1 MYFIARNNKVY
12 NYIAH
17 TRLTRCYLATL
28 GAVCAF
34 FLIGMYCV
42 YFPLIAHNALL
53 SEERIALQKKSE
65 EIFTMQKNDQELTA
79 LLESGK
85 KNLVDRAITNEAR
98 EEQSQKRMQFVLD
111 TVAQRG
117 LTLNAYG
124 ACAEK
129 DKTWYTKNCAHID
142 VSGSLQKLMTF
153 LETIKNSGQMIALSH
168 VTFTRTA
175 DDIFQMGCDIG
186 LVAVKK

>member
-17 TRLTRCYLATL
+17 TRLTRCYMATL

-34 FLIGMYCV
+34 FLIGMYCI
-42 YFPLIAHNALL
+42 YFPLVTHNALL
-53 SEERIALQKKSE
+53 SAERLTLQKKSE
-65 EIFTMQKNDQELTA
+65 EIFAMQKNDQELTA
-79 LLESGK
+79 LVESGK
-85 KNLVDRAITNEAR
+85 KNIADRALTSDAR
-98 EEQSQKRMQFVLD
+98 EEQSLKRMQFVLD
-111 TVAQRG
+111 TVTQCG
-117 LTLNAYG
+117 LILNTYS

-153 LETIKNSGQMIALSH
+153 LETIKNSDQTVAVFH

-175 DDIFQMGCDIG
+175 NEIFHMGCDIG
-186 LVAVKK
+186 LVTVKK